1 MAQEKKLSEIA
12 NKVTPVEEDQQ
23 GKLSGGFAAF
33 ASNAA
38 DFSGGGGS
46 NSNTNNAVSCSCSCT
61 NTNNAT
67 GCSCG

>member
-1 MAQEKKLSEIA
+1 MEQKKGLAGIA
-12 NKVTPVEEDQQ
+12 GKVTPVEEDQQ
-23 GKLSGGFAAF
+23 GKLSGGFASF
-33 ASNAA
+33 ATAA
-38 DFSGGGGS
+38 VGKVGVGS